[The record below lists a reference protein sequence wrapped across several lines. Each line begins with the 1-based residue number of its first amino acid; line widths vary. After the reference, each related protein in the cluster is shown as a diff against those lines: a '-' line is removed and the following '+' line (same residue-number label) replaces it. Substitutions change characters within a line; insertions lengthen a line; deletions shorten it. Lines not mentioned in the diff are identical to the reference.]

1 MSDGPNGARGGSFYD
16 GTTAACFPAAVSLAA
31 TFNRSL
37 AHRVGVALGQETIT
51 KSASALLGPTVCIH
65 RSPLGGRNFEAFS
78 EDPLLSGK
86 LAAQYVK
93 GLQSERIAA
102 TVKHFLANEQDTRRF
117 SVNQTI
123 SERALREIYLRA
135 FEIVV
140 KEADPWCIMSSY
152 PKINGAHVDAQP
164 KFLNDI
170 LREEWGFDGMVMSD
184 WGAVSNADKSVKYGY
199 VMS

>member
-1 MSDGPNGARGGSFYD
+1 MSDGPNGARGGSFFD
-16 GTTAACFPAAVSLAA
+16 GTTAACFPSSVSLAA
-31 TFNRSL
+31 TFNTGL
-37 AHRVGVALGQETIT
+37 AHRVGVALGQETLT
-51 KSASALLGPTVCIH
+51 KSAGVLLGPTVCIH

-86 LAAQYVK
+86 LAAEYVK
-93 GLQSERIAA
+93 GLQAERVGA

-140 KEADPWCIMSSY
+140 KEAQPWCIMSSY
-152 PKINGAHVDAQP
+152 PKINGSHVDAQST
-164 KFLNDI
+164 FLQDI
-170 LREEWGFDGMVMSD
+170 LRQEWKFDGLVMSD
-184 WGAVSNADKSVKYGY
+184 WGAASNADLSVKYG
-199 VMS
+199 